1 MANYMSLG
9 IDVDKFYLLVSTFQG
24 QFREIIKFSCT
35 KATRYDELGLEL
47 SLSVIVCVF
56 SKCNYIFL

>member
-1 MANYMSLG
+1 MSLG
-9 IDVDKFYLLVSTFQG
+9 IDVDKFYLLVHVSTFQG

-35 KATRYDELGLEL
+35 KATPNDELGLEL